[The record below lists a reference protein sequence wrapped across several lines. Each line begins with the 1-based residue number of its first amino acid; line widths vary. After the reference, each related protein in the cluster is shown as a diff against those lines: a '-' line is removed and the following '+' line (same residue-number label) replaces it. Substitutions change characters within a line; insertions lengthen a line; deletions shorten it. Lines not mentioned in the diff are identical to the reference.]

1 MGCVSSAG
9 VRLITRAAFM
19 LLVIVVTAVARVL
32 VGRGRQREEIMM
44 VGTLGGLAS
53 GVFLAYLISL
63 GIKTDV
69 SAICA
74 FFGIVF
80 GWGVAWRF
88 ARHFPRGV
96 H

>member
-9 VRLITRAAFM
+9 LTLIARAVFV
-19 LLVIVVTAVARVL
+19 LLAIVVTAVARVL

-53 GVFLAYLISL
+53 GIFVAYLISF

-69 SAICA
+69 SVICA
-74 FFGIVF
+74 FLGIVF

-88 ARHFPRGV
+88 ARHFPRRT
-96 H
+96 